1 MEDYKEFNPYELVGK
16 VIELRETPGFIW
28 EDNEAG
34 VEDTPTILNGRYE
47 VVEWDANNYEF
58 GLVTEEEGQI
68 NRTIPDDQ
76 PFSPTIY
83 WVNSEYVEV
92 PEEMVNQVDQLDA
105 AFNAPTVEHPLGPH
119 TGYKLDPTLETV
131 LEEQMIEGGVP
142 ESEVDPSIND
152 IEESMDNKLKK
163 SKHVNSMEEDYN
175 AEDMLGKQTVLDEAP
190 AVQVFGDVYTG
201 DYELGTELIWLSGS
215 MTVLGWD
222 GEVYGFVVAEVDDNG
237 NPIDDEM
244 YMVRADYV
252 VPSELAETEIDQ
264 LDEQY
269 GMPAVEH
276 PLGEH
281 TGNTGNP
288 QEYVQQWIHYDEP
301 ITMEHDG
308 SFVDMQGPFF
318 VAKYIEPKRLFALI
332 TQDDYENHKQNNV
345 YYVDQ
350 SQVTLDNLAAG
361 EQVDNLQEL
370 FEQPSAEHPLGPHT
384 GNMTE
389 TEIDQGFRASMERIY
404 RSLLEVG
411 YSADE
416 AQAQVKKLIAEI
428 EQERQA
434 PVEQDVSLD
443 RQTMPAEH
451 LGWYQADFQEKGN
464 EDLELPNIKEEIIM
478 PDEPTGLEKD

>member
-1 MEDYKEFNPYELVGK
+1 MEDKDKYEL
-16 VIELRETPGFIW
+16 
-28 EDNEAG
+28 D
-34 VEDTPTILNGRYE
+34 
-47 VVEWDANNYEF
+47 
-58 GLVTEEEGQI
+58 
-68 NRTIPDDQ
+68 
-76 PFSPTIY
+76 
-83 WVNSEYVEV
+83 
-92 PEEMVNQVDQLDA
+92 
-105 AFNAPTVEHPLGPH
+105 PL
-119 TGYKLDPTLETV
+119 LETV

-152 IEESMDNKLKK
+152 IEESMDDKLKK

-175 AEDMLGKQTVLDEAP
+175 AEDMLGKWTVLDEAP

-201 DYELGTELIWLSGS
+201 DYDLGTELIWLSGN
-215 MTVLGWD
+215 MMVLGWD
-222 GEVYGFVVAEVDDNG
+222 GEVYGFVVAEVDENG
-237 NPIDDEM
+237 NPIDDET
-244 YMVRADYV
+244 YMVRADFV
-252 VPSELAETEIDQ
+252 VPSELAETEVDQ
-264 LDEQY
+264 LDAQY
-269 GMPAVEH
+269 GMPSVEH

-281 TGNTGNP
+281 TGSAMGNNP
-288 QEYVQQWIHYDEP
+288 NDYVQQWIHYDQP

-345 YYVDQ
+345 YYVDE

-361 EQVDNLQEL
+361 EQVDNLEEL
-370 FEQPSAEHPLGPHT
+370 FEQPPAQHPLGPHT

-451 LGWYQADFQEKGN
+451 LGWHQADFHEKGN
-464 EDLELPNIKEEIIM
+464 ENLLELPNVKKDIVM

>member
-1 MEDYKEFNPYELVGK
+1 MKDK
-16 VIELRETPGFIW
+16 
-28 EDNEAG
+28 D
-34 VEDTPTILNGRYE
+34 
-47 VVEWDANNYEF
+47 
-58 GLVTEEEGQI
+58 
-68 NRTIPDDQ
+68 
-76 PFSPTIY
+76 
-83 WVNSEYVEV
+83 
-92 PEEMVNQVDQLDA
+92 
-105 AFNAPTVEHPLGPH
+105 
-119 TGYKLDPTLETV
+119 GYKLDPTLETV

-152 IEESMDNKLKK
+152 IEESMDDKLKK

-175 AEDMLGKQTVLDEAP
+175 AEDMLGKWTVLDEAP

-244 YMVRADYV
+244 YMVRADFV

-308 SFVDMQGPFF
+308 IFVDMQGPFF

-332 TQDDYENHKQNNV
+332 TQEDYENHKQNNV
-345 YYVDQ
+345 YYVDE
-350 SQVTLDNLAAG
+350 SQVGLENIAAG

-411 YSADE
+411 YSATE
-416 AQAQVKKLIAEI
+416 AQQQVKKLIAEI

-434 PVEQDVSLD
+434 LEQPAVEEDVSLD
-443 RQTMPAEH
+443 RQTMPLEH
-451 LGWYQADFQEKGN
+451 LGWYQSDFHEKGN
-464 EDLELPNIKEEIIM
+464 EDLLELPNVKEDIVM

>member
-1 MEDYKEFNPYELVGK
+1 MKDK
-16 VIELRETPGFIW
+16 
-28 EDNEAG
+28 D
-34 VEDTPTILNGRYE
+34 
-47 VVEWDANNYEF
+47 
-58 GLVTEEEGQI
+58 
-68 NRTIPDDQ
+68 
-76 PFSPTIY
+76 
-83 WVNSEYVEV
+83 
-92 PEEMVNQVDQLDA
+92 
-105 AFNAPTVEHPLGPH
+105 
-119 TGYKLDPTLETV
+119 GYKLDPILETV

-152 IEESMDNKLKK
+152 IEESMDDKLKK

-175 AEDMLGKQTVLDEAP
+175 AEDMLGKWTVLDEAP

-215 MTVLGWD
+215 MMVLGWD
-222 GEVYGFVVAEVDDNG
+222 GEVYGFVVAEVDENG
-237 NPIDDEM
+237 NPIDDET

-252 VPSELAETEIDQ
+252 VPSELAETEVDQ

-269 GMPAVEH
+269 SMPAVEH

-288 QEYVQQWIHYDEP
+288 QDYVQQWIHYDQP

-345 YYVDQ
+345 YYVDE
-350 SQVTLDNLAAG
+350 SQVTLNNLAAG
-361 EQVDNLQEL
+361 EQVDNLEEL
-370 FEQPSAEHPLGPHT
+370 FQQPPAQHPLGPHT

-434 PVEQDVSLD
+434 LEQPVVEEDVSLD
-443 RQTMPAEH
+443 RQTMPLEH
-451 LGWYQADFQEKGN
+451 LGWYQSDFHEKGN
-464 EDLELPNIKEEIIM
+464 EDLELPNVKEDIVM

>member
-1 MEDYKEFNPYELVGK
+1 
-16 VIELRETPGFIW
+16 
-28 EDNEAG
+28 
-34 VEDTPTILNGRYE
+34 
-47 VVEWDANNYEF
+47 
-58 GLVTEEEGQI
+58 
-68 NRTIPDDQ
+68 
-76 PFSPTIY
+76 
-83 WVNSEYVEV
+83 
-92 PEEMVNQVDQLDA
+92 
-105 AFNAPTVEHPLGPH
+105 
-119 TGYKLDPTLETV
+119 
-131 LEEQMIEGGVP
+131 
-142 ESEVDPSIND
+142 
-152 IEESMDNKLKK
+152 
-163 SKHVNSMEEDYN
+163 
-175 AEDMLGKQTVLDEAP
+175 
-190 AVQVFGDVYTG
+190 
-201 DYELGTELIWLSGS
+201 
-215 MTVLGWD
+215 
-222 GEVYGFVVAEVDDNG
+222 
-237 NPIDDEM
+237 
-244 YMVRADYV
+244 
-252 VPSELAETEIDQ
+252 
-264 LDEQY
+264 
-269 GMPAVEH
+269 
-276 PLGEH
+276 
-281 TGNTGNP
+281 
-288 QEYVQQWIHYDEP
+288 
-301 ITMEHDG
+301 
-308 SFVDMQGPFF
+308 MQGPFF